1 MLLASILAVGNTVPH
16 SCPRCEQLNSHKPQD
31 LCILR
36 SILPLPGILPGGKF
50 FQSLHSISNELTVNW
65 AYLVPQGSK
74 LRFYPEMSV
83 SYIRKVNI
91 TLLPERGRTISNMKK
106 GISCTQNS
114 KVDKESLVSKGKD
127 FAKSKRKFQE
137 KDRRNEPYSFRIS
150 GDFILQ
156 IPLTTG
162 FTTV

>member
-1 MLLASILAVGNTVPH
+1 
-16 SCPRCEQLNSHKPQD
+16 
-31 LCILR
+31 
-36 SILPLPGILPGGKF
+36 
-50 FQSLHSISNELTVNW
+50 
-65 AYLVPQGSK
+65 
-74 LRFYPEMSV
+74 MSV